1 MQAAGNISGSY
12 FIGNG
17 AGLTSITGAN
27 VTGTVAN
34 ATYAT
39 SAGTV
44 TTAAQ
49 PNITSV
55 GTLTSITS
63 TGNVTGDYFIGNG
76 SQLTGI
82 AGTYGNANVA
92 TFLANFGSNIISAT
106 GNITGGNLTTIGTLA
121 SGNLIV
127 GQQYINANIATQIN
141 TIGNNNGTL
150 STATNF
156 GNAQIVIG
164 SGYFGNLALNQLNG
178 QAPKGG
184 KFVVWDSATLSDGG
198 NVGIRYAATGAVS
211 QVMLGGNLNNNN
223 TLFRAQAAVL
233 SLGGSANNYT
243 LSQSV
248 GQGIS
253 GVAGTGG
260 TLFIGQPNTQV
271 ALGNVTVGGGVGL
284 FGQEITYPG
293 SNMGN
298 AAGVLAQIQNNGN
311 TTTGIGLAIELK
323 GTSATPVTNAFGVY
337 MPNVTGN
344 YGVINS
350 YTMRGS
356 ANYYFLY
363 NDDDVAQNKLGS
375 LRAYHTFQAGGNTT
389 GTWNIDKTNGQ
400 VQSVSATGNITI
412 GSYTNFVTIAS
423 HGGGAFDN
431 QTDTVTLIIEQGAT
445 PYTITMPTGNS
456 AIRYSNGN
464 STVPA
469 TANSTTTISIQAYRT
484 AANTA
489 AYITTISPAAT

>member
-1 MQAAGNISGSY
+1 
-12 FIGNG
+12 
-17 AGLTSITGAN
+17 
-27 VTGTVAN
+27 
-34 ATYAT
+34 
-39 SAGTV
+39 
-44 TTAAQ
+44 
-49 PNITSV
+49 
-55 GTLTSITS
+55 
-63 TGNVTGDYFIGNG
+63 
-76 SQLTGI
+76 
-82 AGTYGNANVA
+82 
-92 TFLANFGSNIISAT
+92 
-106 GNITGGNLTTIGTLA
+106 
-121 SGNLIV
+121 
-127 GQQYINANIATQIN
+127 
-141 TIGNNNGTL
+141 
-150 STATNF
+150 
-156 GNAQIVIG
+156 
-164 SGYFGNLALNQLNG
+164 
-178 QAPKGG
+178 
-184 KFVVWDSATLSDGG
+184 
-198 NVGIRYAATGAVS
+198 
-211 QVMLGGNLNNNN
+211 
-223 TLFRAQAAVL
+223 
-233 SLGGSANNYT
+233 
-243 LSQSV
+243 
-248 GQGIS
+248 
-253 GVAGTGG
+253 
-260 TLFIGQPNTQV
+260 
-271 ALGNVTVGGGVGL
+271 
-284 FGQEITYPG
+284 
-293 SNMGN
+293 
-298 AAGVLAQIQNNGN
+298 
-311 TTTGIGLAIELK
+311 
-323 GTSATPVTNAFGVY
+323 